1 MKRVVQI
8 LSAIAAYGSMAS
20 WAVQIAYEQRG
31 YAAIGGEYLLAGAA
45 AAGVYWAVGKYFERR

>member
-45 AAGVYWAVGKYFERR
+45 AIGVYWAVGKYFERR